1 MAFTPDTPFPK
12 TRGHVIKSKDWN
24 DAITEVQ
31 RLDTAKVNRSGD
43 SITGQLTVSGNVGI
57 GLTGPQKALSVNAA
71 LNVDQANANNGAVN
85 PGITFGSSS
94 GEGLASKRTA
104 SGNQFG
110 LDLYTGSAVRLSITN
125 GGNVGI
131 GTPIPSRR
139 FHVDGTEMHS
149 GGGGAGYSFG
159 NRETTTFVEG
169 PGSGERWVWYAS
181 GGNARLWSGSDKLAV
196 TPGGNVGIGA
206 ISPADRLDVAG
217 NLRILTGS
225 NPIRFTSGWSGFP
238 DPVNNQAEISNDTGT
253 YKTLMII
260 GNKSGGL
267 GRRVSVWDR
276 LEVNGTLITTGD
288 VTIAGRIGTNG
299 FPPTPRQSGWGGGI
313 RTWDI
318 EVEATAWVRNG
329 VQTGARDLAE
339 NFSSDMDL
347 DPGDVVC
354 MGYDEESVVLSEEPD
369 DGLVLGVVSSRPGL
383 LLNSDHD
390 VDDGGT
396 MFPVALCGRVPCKVV
411 DETGPIERG
420 DLLTSSSTPGH
431 AMKASSVIMDGREIH
446 RPGTIIGKAI
456 GSLESGS
463 GTIEVFV
470 TSR

>member
-12 TRGHVIKSKDWN
+12 SRGHVIKSKDWN
-24 DAITEVQ
+24 DAVTELQ
-31 RLDTAKVNRSGD
+31 RLDTAKVNKSGD
-43 SITGQLTVSGNVGI
+43 NITGPLTISGNVGI
-57 GLTGPQKALSVNAA
+57 GLTGPQRALSVNAA

-85 PGITFGSSS
+85 PGITFGSGS
-94 GEGLASKRTA
+94 GEGMASKRTA
-104 SGNQFG
+104 GGNQFG
-110 LDLYTGSAVRLSITN
+110 LDIYTSSAARLSITN

-131 GTPIPSRR
+131 GTQTPSRR
-139 FHVDGTEMHS
+139 FHVEGNEVHS

-169 PGSGERWVWYAS
+169 PGSGERWVWYAA

-196 TPGGNVGIGA
+196 TPGGNVGIGTS
-206 ISPADRLDVAG
+206 SPADRLDVAG

-276 LEVNGTLITTGD
+276 LEVNGTFITTGD
-288 VTIAGRIGTNG
+288 VTIAGNLGTHG
-299 FPPTPRQSGWGGGI
+299 FPPTPKQAGWGGGI
-313 RTWDI
+313 HTWD
-318 EVEATAWVRNG
+318 VEAEGG
-329 VQTGARDLAE
+329 VWARAGSSSGPRDLAE

-354 MGYDEESVVLSEEPD
+354 MHREEDSIVLSDESND
-369 DGLVLGVVSSRPGL
+369 RLVLGVVSTEPGF
-383 LLNSDHD
+383 LLNDNRD
-390 VDDGGT
+390 VEADGL
-396 MFPVALCGRVPCKVV
+396 FPVALCGRVPCKVV
-411 DETGPIERG
+411 DENGSIERG
-420 DLLTSSSTPGH
+420 DLLTTSSTPGH
-431 AMKASSVIMDGREIH
+431 AMKATTVASNGQELH
-446 RPGTIIGKAI
+446 RPGTIIGKAL
-456 GSLESGS
+456 GSHESDLGI
-463 GTIEVFV
+463 IEVFV
-470 TSR
+470 ISR